1 MIKFKCILLVWVI
14 AMLITGYHGT
24 SLNNAHN
31 ILNEG
36 KFKISN
42 TDTEWLGSGIYFY
55 YDINDAY
62 GWRNTEA
69 ILHSVIKIENDE
81 FLDIDSTQGG
91 ELFYRMV
98 EYMANLENKSI
109 NVPVNVQKNQCALMK
124 MLWDTYPKI
133 KVMAASFPKEPTKFK
148 VLLDRRPLR
157 KEFCVRNNP
166 YIKYTQLIRKGD
178 LDD

>member
-55 YDINDAY
+55 YDR
-62 GWRNTEA
+62 G
-69 ILHSVIKIENDE
+69 
-81 FLDIDSTQGG
+81 QGNIPG
-91 ELFYRMV
+91 YSSPQ
-98 EYMANLENKSI
+98 N
-109 NVPVNVQKNQCALMK
+109 C
-124 MLWDTYPKI
+124 YP
-133 KVMAASFPKEPTKFK
+133 
-148 VLLDRRPLR
+148 
-157 KEFCVRNNP
+157 
-166 YIKYTQLIRKGD
+166 
-178 LDD
+178 